1 MKRACIL
8 LLFLPFALATT
19 LKAEESKP
27 TTPSTDFVRY
37 HEDEKGSQLQTGIAR
52 YRNAQGVI
60 VELVG
65 AIHIGDKAYYD
76 KLNERFT
83 HYDALLYEMVGGP
96 YEKRMQRLKAKQS
109 QATNPKS
116 EAKSTTPASAPE
128 QPVDESELEEDAA
141 AKKLSWL
148 QTLHGTMKS
157 SLGLE
162 SQMTCVDYTKP
173 NFVHADMSITQFTG
187 MQEKR
192 KEGFIDLW
200 WRAVKTEWAHPELM
214 PAQQP
219 GVLQILEILSHQD
232 SPTELKRLVGRSFDS
247 VGSIMTGIEGAN
259 GTVIVA
265 ERNKVA
271 LEVLQKQIASGKQ
284 NLGIFY
290 GAAHLQDME
299 KRLLTMGFKLEKS
312 EWLTAWDLPPE
323 VKKKVE
329 P

>member
-1 MKRACIL
+1 MKRAYIL
-8 LLFLPFALATT
+8 LSFLLVAFATSSH
-19 LKAEESKP
+19 AEETKP
-27 TTPSTDFVRY
+27 TPTSTDFVRF
-37 HEDEKGSQLQTGIAR
+37 HEDEKGSQLQTGVAT
-52 YRNAQGVI
+52 YRNAQGVV

-65 AIHIGDKAYYD
+65 AIHVGDKAYYD

-96 YEKRMQRLKAKQS
+96 YEKRMQRLKVKQS
-109 QATNPKS
+109 EAGSPAKTEPQAEEMTASDKATH
-116 EAKSTTPASAPE
+116 EA
-128 QPVDESELEEDAA
+128 DLEEDEA

-148 QTLHGTMKS
+148 QTLHGTLKS

-173 NFVHADMSITQFTG
+173 NFVHADMSIKQFTSL
-187 MQEKR
+187 QEKR
-192 KEGFIDLW
+192 HEGFLDLW

-219 GVLQILEILSHQD
+219 GILQILEILSHKD

-271 LEVLQKQIASGKQ
+271 LEVLQKQIASGKK

-299 KRLLTMGFKLEKS
+299 KRLLKMGFKLEKT

-323 VKKKVE
+323 TR